1 MSEDLETGPLI
12 ASLSGVMGLGRKRGL
27 AAGEAR
33 AKFDRALDPRLG
45 V

>member
-1 MSEDLETGPLI
+1 MSKDLEAGPLI
-12 ASLSGVMGLGRKRGL
+12 ASLSEVMGLGRKIGL
-27 AAGEAR
+27 ASGEAR